1 MAATSTAAPAHGT
14 IVSSA
19 RENVRRLERVIE
31 RFGRGSVEHFAAHV
45 VMRNPRTVRRWLSGE
60 SPIPKEVRDKLKEWE
75 P

>member
-1 MAATSTAAPAHGT
+1 MSKPED
-14 IVSSA
+14 
-19 RENVRRLERVIE
+19 RKRLERALE
-31 RFGRGSVEHFAAHV
+31 RFGKSVEHFAAHV